1 MDFSSIFGG
10 FWQPVAYGSIAV
22 VALLIVIRL
31 RTPRRSPALIG
42 RRPRQ

>member
-1 MDFSSIFGG
+1 MNFSSVFAG

-22 VALLIVIRL
+22 VALLIVIRI
-31 RTPRRSPALIG
+31 RTPRRSPALIE